1 MEATMIRAKAA
12 QAFDAIPG
20 AFGAFCRRPRPRP
33 HWRRGSVCLI
43 LAGLVLAHSTPT
55 AGQEKPLDIGV
66 LALGPRPV
74 PVWHCGP
81 QSFQLASA
89 ERPRETMP
97 FYVLGLRDELEK
109 LKYVEDRPD
118 NAGKPGRRFALDLRM
133 GTVKEVKQY
142 AREFVRRHVD
152 MMVGV
157 ATVAVRAAQEESRDS
172 GIPILMTGVSDPVG
186 DGFVSSLAR
195 PGGNITG
202 VSHQVVQG
210 SGKRVEMFRDM
221 VPGLRRLIT
230 MRQPAYRPSEKSL
243 EEIRAVAKDLQIE
256 VVDWNVTSREELQA
270 ALAGTRWEAGD
281 GIMITP
287 DSLVISNVDLILETS
302 LAQRVPTFGLQDFMA
317 DWGALG
323 AYGPSTYQA
332 GGRDALYVDKISK
345 GAKPGDLPVEPVDP
359 TFVINLKA
367 AACLGVSLPLEVLH
381 QADRVIR

>member
-1 MEATMIRAKAA
+1 MEATMIESRAT
-12 QAFDAIPG
+12 QIFDAVNAIG
-20 AFGAFCRRPRPRP
+20 GSCKRPRMKPRWP
-33 HWRRGSVCLI
+33 RGTVCLI
-43 LAGLVLAHSTPT
+43 IAGLLLAPSMP
-55 AGQEKPLDIGV
+55 ANSQEKRLEIGV

-74 PVWHCGP
+74 PAWHCGP
-81 QSFQLASA
+81 RAYQLASA

-133 GTVKEVKQY
+133 GTIKEVRQY
-142 AREFVRRHVD
+142 ARELVRRHVD
-152 MMVGV
+152 MIVGV
-157 ATVAVRAAQEESRDS
+157 ASLAVRVAQEETRDS
-172 GIPILMTGVSDPVG
+172 PIPILMTGVSDPVG

-195 PGGNITG
+195 PGGFITG

-210 SGKRVEMFRDM
+210 SGKRVELFREM
-221 VPGLRRLIT
+221 IPGLRRLVT

-243 EEIRAVAKDLQIE
+243 EEIRAVAKQLQID
-256 VVDWNVTSREELQA
+256 VLDRTVTSREELQA
-270 ALAGTRWEAGD
+270 ALASAQWEAGD

-287 DSLVISNVDLILETS
+287 DSLIISNVDLILETS
-302 LAQRVPTFGLQDFMA
+302 LEQRVPALGLQDFMA

-367 AACLGVSLPLEVLH
+367 AECLGITLPLEVLH

>member
-1 MEATMIRAKAA
+1 ME
-12 QAFDAIPG
+12 
-20 AFGAFCRRPRPRP
+20 PR
-33 HWRRGSVCLI
+33 WLRGTVCLI
-43 LAGLVLAHSTPT
+43 IAGLLLINPTPI
-55 AGQEKPLDIGV
+55 AAQEKRIEIGV

-74 PVWHCGP
+74 PAWHCGP
-81 QSFQLASA
+81 RAFQLASA

-133 GTVKEVKQY
+133 GTIQEVRQY

-152 MMVGV
+152 MIVGV
-157 ATVAVRAAQEESRDS
+157 ASLAVRVAQEETRDS
-172 GIPILMTGVSDPVG
+172 AIPILMTGVSDPVG

-195 PGGNITG
+195 PGGFITG

-210 SGKRVEMFRDM
+210 SGKRVELFREM

-230 MRQPAYRPSEKSL
+230 VRQPAYRPSEKSL
-243 EEIRAVAKDLQIE
+243 EEVRAVAKQLQIE
-256 VVDWNVTSREELQA
+256 VLDWSVTSREELQA
-270 ALAGTRWEAGD
+270 ALANAQWKAGD

-287 DSLVISNVDLILETS
+287 DSLIISNVDLILETS
-302 LAQRVPTFGLQDFMA
+302 LEQRVPAFGLQDFMA

-332 GGRDALYVDKISK
+332 GGRDALYVDKITK

-381 QADRVIR
+381 QADRIIR